1 MSSSADRI
9 DTRPARWPWIG
20 LAVFFSFA
28 VIGTIVVVA
37 NHESVAAQVP
47 YIVAFTMFGIVGA
60 LIVSRD
66 RRNVIGLM
74 LLYASLMTAS
84 SFLSGELLTWLVVR
98 GQTGPLAVFFGLM
111 NNFGWLLG
119 ILPVL
124 FILPLVFPDGRLP
137 SPRWRPLLGF
147 ILAFLFVIGVSF
159 IVGQRTLSG
168 SNQDVGIANPF
179 FVEATSHVP
188 NLDIVIAVLF
198 PITFLVAV
206 GSLIRRFRRA
216 AGIER
221 QQIKWV
227 VFGLVFAFVS
237 IIVLDF
243 VIPGNAI
250 LSAVIG
256 GAGFLAFPV
265 SIGIAVLRFR
275 LYDLDI
281 VVRKTVVAGVL
292 AVFVAAVYAA
302 IVAAGGFLL
311 GRNDAT
317 VSVIAAVILAL
328 AFQPV
333 RARARRFADRV
344 VYGKRANP
352 YEVLTEFSSRVGGAY
367 ATEDVVPRMAQILGE
382 GAGAKVARVW
392 LRVGRELRPSAS
404 WPPDAAIPPNL
415 AVDGDAV
422 PSIPGVY
429 VGAVRDRGELLGA
442 LSVEMP
448 ASDPMTPDKERL
460 VADLASQ
467 AGLVLR
473 NVALVE
479 ELRGSRRRL
488 VAAQDHERR
497 KLERNIHDG
506 AQQQLVALAVKAR
519 LARQSVA
526 RDPAKTEEMLA
537 QIEAETQTAL
547 DDLRDLARGI
557 YPPLLADK
565 GLGSALDAQARK
577 ASFPVRV
584 DADGVGRLPQDIEA
598 AVYFSCLEALQN
610 VAKYAGASGAAIT
623 ITRAPTLLTFAVTDD
638 GRGFDPTTVGSGGGL
653 EGVADRLAAIGGT
666 FDVESSAGEGTEV
679 TGRVP
684 ITGESA
690 ATTYSENELAVE
702 DEHVPV

>member
-1 MSSSADRI
+1 MSSSADRV
-9 DTRPARWPWIG
+9 DTRPARWPWLV
-20 LAVFFSFA
+20 LAIFF
-28 VIGTIVVVA
+28 TIAMVGSAFVVA
-37 NHESVAAQVP
+37 NHEPISEQVP
-47 YIVAFTMFGIVGA
+47 YIVAFTMFGVVGSV
-60 LIVSRD
+60 IVSRD

-74 LLYASLMTAS
+74 LLYASLFTAA
-84 SFLSGELLTWLVVR
+84 SFLAGELFTWLVVR
-98 GQTGPLAVFFGLM
+98 GHTGPFVVFLGLM

-119 ILPVL
+119 ILPVI
-124 FILPLVFPDGRLP
+124 FILPLVFPDGHLP
-137 SPRWRPLLGF
+137 SPRWRPLLWG
-147 ILAFLFVIGVSF
+147 IIAFLAVVGVTLIF
-159 IVGQRTLSG
+159 GQPTLTG
-168 SNQDVGIANPF
+168 SNENVGVANPF
-179 FVEATSHVP
+179 FVHRVFIDP
-188 NLDIVIAVLF
+188 VIGLLF
-198 PITFLVAV
+198 PVVFLASV
-206 GSLIRRFRRA
+206 GSLFLRFRRA
-216 AGIER
+216 DGDRATADQVGR
-221 QQIKWV
+221 V
-227 VFGLVFAFVS
+227 RARVRVRDDHRRRLRPFGG
-237 IIVLDF
+237 
-243 VIPGNAI
+243 PGSS
-250 LSAVIG
+250 SAVVG

-265 SIGIAVLRFR
+265 SIGVAVLRFR
-275 LYDLDI
+275 LYDLDV

-292 AVFVAAVYAA
+292 AVFVGVVYAA
-302 IVAAGGFLL
+302 FVAAGSLL
-311 GRNDAT
+311 VGSNDTTIA
-317 VSVIAAVILAL
+317 VVAAVVLAV

-333 RARARRFADRV
+333 RIRARRFADRV

-404 WPPDAAIPPNL
+404 WPSDATALPN
-415 AVDGDAV
+415 VSIDGDAV
-422 PSIPGVY
+422 PTMHGAY
-429 VGAVRDRGELLGA
+429 AAAVRDRGELLGA

-479 ELRGSRRRL
+479 ELRESRRRL

-519 LARQSVA
+519 LARQFVA
-526 RDPAKTEEMLA
+526 RDPAKTEEMLG

-577 ASFPVRV
+577 APFPVRV
-584 DADGVGRLPQDIEA
+584 DADGVGRLPQDVEA

-610 VAKYAGASGAAIT
+610 VAKYAAASEATIT
-623 ITRAPTLLTFAVTDD
+623 ITRSPTVLTFAVTDD
-638 GRGFDPTTVGSGGGL
+638 GRGFDPTAMASGGGL
-653 EGVADRLAAIGGT
+653 EGLGDRLAAIGGT
-666 FDVESSAGEGTEV
+666 FDLRTAPGAGTTISGT
-679 TGRVP
+679 VP
-684 ITGESA
+684 ITVASTDEPTSSSA
-690 ATTYSENELAVE
+690 PDAERVG
-702 DEHVPV
+702 V

>member
-1 MSSSADRI
+1 VSSSADHTDI
-9 DTRPARWPWIG
+9 RPARWPWLV
-20 LAVFFSFA
+20 LAIFF
-28 VIGTIVVVA
+28 TIAMVGSAYVVA
-37 NHESVAAQVP
+37 NHEPISEQVP
-47 YIVAFTMFGIVGA
+47 YIVAFSMFGVVGSV
-60 LIVSRD
+60 IVSRD

-74 LLYASLMTAS
+74 LLYASLFTAA
-84 SFLSGELLTWLVVR
+84 SFLAGELFTWLVVR
-98 GQTGPLAVFFGLM
+98 GHSGPFVVFLGLM

-119 ILPVL
+119 ILPVI
-124 FILPLVFPDGRLP
+124 FILPLVFPDGHLP
-137 SPRWRPLLGF
+137 SPRWRPLLWG
-147 ILAFLFVIGVSF
+147 IIAFLAVVGVTLIF
-159 IVGQRTLSG
+159 GQPRLTG
-168 SNQDVGIANPF
+168 SVEDISVANPF
-179 FVEATSHVP
+179 FVHKVFIDP
-188 NLDIVIAVLF
+188 VIGLLF
-198 PITFLVAV
+198 PVVFLASV
-206 GSLIRRFRRA
+206 GSLFLRFRRA

-227 VFGLVFAFVS
+227 AFGLAFAFVT
-237 IIVLDF
+237 IIVGDF
-243 VIPGNAI
+243 V
-250 LSAVIG
+250 LSGSGVVAAVVG

-265 SIGIAVLRFR
+265 SIGVAVLRFR
-275 LYDLDI
+275 LYDLDV

-292 AVFVAAVYAA
+292 AVFVGVVYAA
-302 IVAAGGFLL
+302 FVAAGSLL
-311 GRNDAT
+311 VGSNDTTIA
-317 VSVIAAVILAL
+317 VVAAVVLAV

-333 RARARRFADRV
+333 RTRARRFADRV

-404 WPPDAAIPPNL
+404 WPSDATAQSNVAI
-415 AVDGDAV
+415 DGDAV
-422 PSIPGVY
+422 PTMHGAY
-429 VGAVRDRGELLGA
+429 AAAVRDRGELLGA

-479 ELRGSRRRL
+479 ELRESRRRL

-519 LARQSVA
+519 LARQFVT
-526 RDPAKTEEMLA
+526 RDPAKTEEMLG
-537 QIEAETQTAL
+537 QIETETQTAL

-577 ASFPVRV
+577 APLPVRV
-584 DADGVGRLPQDIEA
+584 DADAVGRLPQDVEA

-610 VAKYAGASGAAIT
+610 VAKYAQASSATVELRLEAS
-623 ITRAPTLLTFAVTDD
+623 TLHFAVSDD
-638 GRGFDPTTVGSGGGL
+638 GCGFDPTSVSGSGL
-653 EGVADRLAAIGGT
+653 QGVTDRLAAIGGT
-666 FDVESSAGEGTEV
+666 FEVASAPGVGTTV
-679 TGRVP
+679 RGRVQLRSHSP
-684 ITGESA
+684 AEA
-690 ATTYSENELAVE
+690 ENADGSMIVSQQ
-702 DEHVPV
+702 VPV

>member
-1 MSSSADRI
+1 VSSSADRT
-9 DTRPARWPWIG
+9 DTRPARWPWFV
-20 LAVFFSFA
+20 LAIFF
-28 VIGTIVVVA
+28 TIAMVGSAFVVA
-37 NHESVAAQVP
+37 NHEPISEQVP
-47 YIVAFTMFGIVGA
+47 FIVAFSMFGVVGSV
-60 LIVSRD
+60 IVSRD
-66 RRNVIGLM
+66 GRNVIGLM
-74 LLYASLMTAS
+74 LLYASLLTAA
-84 SFLSGELLTWLVVR
+84 SFLAGELFTWLVVR
-98 GQTGPLAVFFGLM
+98 GHAGPFAVFLGLM

-119 ILPVL
+119 ILPVI
-124 FILPLVFPDGRLP
+124 FILPLVFPDGHLP
-137 SPRWRPLLGF
+137 SPRWRPLLWGT
-147 ILAFLFVIGVSF
+147 IAFLALVGVTLIFGQPTLTGSNENIGV
-159 IVGQRTLSG
+159 
-168 SNQDVGIANPF
+168 ANPF
-179 FVEATSHVP
+179 FVHRVL
-188 NLDIVIAVLF
+188 LDSVIGLLF
-198 PITFLVAV
+198 PVVFLASV
-206 GSLIRRFRRA
+206 GSLFLRFRRS

-227 VFGLVFAFVS
+227 AFGLAFAFVT
-237 IIVLDF
+237 IIVGDF
-243 VIPGNAI
+243 V
-250 LSAVIG
+250 LSGSGVLAAVVA

-265 SIGIAVLRFR
+265 SIGVAVLRFR
-275 LYDLDI
+275 LYDLDV

-292 AVFVAAVYAA
+292 AVFVGVVYAA
-302 IVAAGGFLL
+302 FVAAGSLL
-311 GRNDAT
+311 VGSNDTTIA
-317 VSVIAAVILAL
+317 VIAAVILAL

-404 WPPDAAIPPNL
+404 WPSDATAQPTVSI
-415 AVDGDAV
+415 DGDAV
-422 PSIPGVY
+422 PTIH
-429 VGAVRDRGELLGA
+429 GAYAAAVLDRGELLGA

-473 NVALVE
+473 NVTLVE
-479 ELRGSRRRL
+479 ELRESRRRL

-519 LARQSVA
+519 LARQFVA
-526 RDPAKTEEMLA
+526 RDPAKTEEMLG

-577 ASFPVRV
+577 APVPVRV
-584 DADGVGRLPQDIEA
+584 DADGVGRLSQDVEA

-610 VAKYAGASGAAIT
+610 VAKYAQATSATIELRLEAS
-623 ITRAPTLLTFAVTDD
+623 TLRFAVSDD
-638 GRGFDPTTVGSGGGL
+638 GCGFDASSVSGSGL
-653 EGVADRLAAIGGT
+653 QGVTDRLAAIGGT
-666 FDVESSAGEGTEV
+666 FEVASALGAGTTV
-679 TGRVP
+679 VGRVP
-684 ITGESA
+684 LRSHGPAEAENADGSVNESQQ
-690 ATTYSENELAVE
+690 
-702 DEHVPV
+702 VPV

>member
-1 MSSSADRI
+1 
-9 DTRPARWPWIG
+9 
-20 LAVFFSFA
+20 LAAFFGFA
-28 VIGTIVVVA
+28 VIGTIVVIV
-37 NHESVAAQVP
+37 NSEPVAAQVP
-47 YIVAFTMFGIVGA
+47 YIIAFTMFGVVGA

-74 LLYASLMTAS
+74 LLYGALMTAS

-98 GQTGPLAVFFGLM
+98 GHTGTLAVFLGLM

-119 ILPVL
+119 ILPVV

-137 SPRWRPLLGF
+137 SPRWR
-147 ILAFLFVIGVSF
+147 AFLWFIVTFLLLIGVSF
-159 IVGQRTLSG
+159 IIGSRTLTG
-168 SNQDVGIANPF
+168 SNEHIAIANPF
-179 FVEATSHVP
+179 FMEWTSHLP
-188 NLDIVIAVLF
+188 NLDVFVGFLF
-198 PITFLVAV
+198 PTIFLVSI
-206 GSLIRRFRRA
+206 GSLFMRFRRS

-227 VFGLVFAFVS
+227 VFGLAFAFVT
-237 IIVLDF
+237 IIVGDF
-243 VIPGNAI
+243 VLSQNGV
-250 LSAVIG
+250 LSAVVG

-281 VVRKTVVAGVL
+281 VVRKTVVAGTL

-302 IVAAGGFLL
+302 IVATGSFLL

-317 VSVIAAVILAL
+317 ISVAAAVILAL
-328 AFQPV
+328 VFQPV

-382 GAGAKVARVW
+382 GAGARVARVW
-392 LRVGRELRPSAS
+392 LRVGRELRPTAS
-404 WPPDAAIPPNL
+404 WPFDAAASPNV
-415 AVDGDAV
+415 AIDGDAI
-422 PSIPGVY
+422 PSTPGAY
-429 VGAVRDRGELLGA
+429 AAAVRDRGELLGA

-460 VADLASQ
+460 VTDLASQ

-519 LARQSVA
+519 LARQLVA
-526 RDPAKTEEMLA
+526 RDPDRTEEMLG

-547 DDLRDLARGI
+547 EDLRDLARGI

-565 GLGSALDAQARK
+565 GLGAALEAQARK
-577 ASFPVRV
+577 APLPVRV
-584 DADGVGRLPQDIEA
+584 NADGVGRLQQDVEA

-610 VAKYAGASGAAIT
+610 VAKYARASNAT
-623 ITRAPTLLTFAVTDD
+623 IELRLDASTLRFSVSDD
-638 GRGFDPTTVGSGGGL
+638 GRGFDPTSVSGSGL
-653 EGVADRLAAIGGT
+653 QGVTDRLAAVGGT
-666 FDVESSAGEGTEV
+666 FDLRTAPGAGT
-679 TGRVP
+679 T
-684 ITGESA
+684 ITG
-690 ATTYSENELAVE
+690 T
-702 DEHVPV
+702 VPVTVVPADASADPAAPDAERVGV

>member
-1 MSSSADRI
+1 MSSSADRT
-9 DTRPARWPWIG
+9 DTRRARWPWLV
-20 LAVFFSFA
+20 LAIFF
-28 VIGTIVVVA
+28 TIAMVGAAFVVA
-37 NHESVAAQVP
+37 NHEPISEQVP
-47 YIVAFTMFGIVGA
+47 YIVAFSLFGVVGSV
-60 LIVSRD
+60 IVSRD

-74 LLYASLMTAS
+74 LLYASLFTAA
-84 SFLSGELLTWLVVR
+84 SFLAGELFTWLLVR
-98 GQTGPLAVFFGLM
+98 GHAGPFVVFLGLM

-119 ILPVL
+119 ILPVI
-124 FILPLVFPDGRLP
+124 FILPLLFPDGHLP
-137 SPRWRPLLGF
+137 SPRWRPLLWGT
-147 ILAFLFVIGVSF
+147 IAFLAAVGVTLIF
-159 IVGQRTLSG
+159 GQPRLTG
-168 SNQDVGIANPF
+168 SNENIDVANPF
-179 FVEATSHVP
+179 FVHRVI
-188 NLDIVIAVLF
+188 LDSVIGLLF
-198 PITFLVAV
+198 PVVFLASV
-206 GSLIRRFRRA
+206 GSLFQRFRRS

-227 VFGLVFAFVS
+227 AFGLAFAFVT
-237 IIVLDF
+237 IIVGGF
-243 VIPGNAI
+243 V
-250 LSAVIG
+250 LSGSGVLAAVVA

-265 SIGIAVLRFR
+265 SIGVAVLRFR
-275 LYDLDI
+275 LYDLDV

-292 AVFVAAVYAA
+292 AVFVGVVYAA
-302 IVAAGGFLL
+302 FVAAGSLL
-311 GRNDAT
+311 VGSNDTTIA
-317 VSVIAAVILAL
+317 VVAAVVLAL

-333 RARARRFADRV
+333 RIRARRFADRL
-344 VYGKRANP
+344 VYGRRANP

-392 LRVGRELRPSAS
+392 LRAGRELRPSAS
-404 WPPDAAIPPNL
+404 WPSDAAVSPNV
-415 AVDGDAV
+415 AIDGDVV
-422 PSIPGVY
+422 PSIPGAY
-429 VGAVRDRGELLGA
+429 AAAVRDRGELLGA

-479 ELRGSRRRL
+479 ELRESRRRL

-519 LARQSVA
+519 LARQFVA
-526 RDPAKTEEMLA
+526 RDPAKTEEMLG
-537 QIEAETQTAL
+537 QIEAETQAAL

-577 ASFPVRV
+577 APFPVRV
-584 DADGVGRLPQDIEA
+584 DADGVGRLPQDVEA

-610 VAKYAGASGAAIT
+610 VAKYAGASEAAIT
-623 ITRAPTLLTFAVTDD
+623 ITRAPTVLTFVIADD

-666 FDVESSAGEGTEV
+666 FVLRSAPGAGT
-679 TGRVP
+679 TISG
-684 ITGESA
+684 T
-690 ATTYSENELAVE
+690 
-702 DEHVPV
+702 VPVTLVPSDAPTDPSAPGAERVSV

>member
-1 MSSSADRI
+1 VSSSADRT
-9 DTRPARWPWIG
+9 DTRPARWPWLV
-20 LAVFFSFA
+20 LAIFFMIAMVGSAF
-28 VIGTIVVVA
+28 VLA
-37 NHESVAAQVP
+37 NHEPISEQVP
-47 YIVAFTMFGIVGA
+47 YIVAFSMFGVVGSV
-60 LIVSRD
+60 IVSRD

-74 LLYASLMTAS
+74 LLYASLFTAA
-84 SFLSGELLTWLVVR
+84 SFLAGELFTWLVVR
-98 GQTGPLAVFFGLM
+98 GHTGPFVVFLGLM

-119 ILPVL
+119 ILPVI
-124 FILPLVFPDGRLP
+124 FILPLLFPDGHLP
-137 SPRWRPLLGF
+137 SPRWRPLLWGT
-147 ILAFLFVIGVSF
+147 IAFLAVVGVTLIF
-159 IVGQRTLSG
+159 GQPRLTG
-168 SNQDVGIANPF
+168 SNENIDVANPF
-179 FVEATSHVP
+179 FVHRVI
-188 NLDIVIAVLF
+188 LDSVIGLLF
-198 PITFLVAV
+198 PVVFLASV
-206 GSLIRRFRRA
+206 GSLFLRFRRS

-227 VFGLVFAFVS
+227 AFGLAFAFVT
-237 IIVLDF
+237 IIVGDF
-243 VIPGNAI
+243 V
-250 LSAVIG
+250 LSGSGVLAALVA

-265 SIGIAVLRFR
+265 SIGVAVLRFR
-275 LYDLDI
+275 LYDLDV

-292 AVFVAAVYAA
+292 AAFVGVVYAAFVAAGSLLVGSNDTTIAV
-302 IVAAGGFLL
+302 VAAVLL
-311 GRNDAT
+311 
-317 VSVIAAVILAL
+317 AV

-333 RARARRFADRV
+333 RIRARRFADRL
-344 VYGKRANP
+344 VYGRRANP

-404 WPPDAAIPPNL
+404 WPSEASTLPN
-415 AVDGDAV
+415 VTIEGDAV
-422 PSIPGVY
+422 PTIHGAY
-429 VGAVRDRGELLGA
+429 AAAVRDRGELLGA

-479 ELRGSRRRL
+479 ELRESRRRL

-519 LARQSVA
+519 LARQFVA
-526 RDPAKTEEMLA
+526 RDPAKTEEMLG

-577 ASFPVRV
+577 APFPVRV
-584 DADGVGRLPQDIEA
+584 DADGVGRLPQDVEA

-610 VAKYAGASGAAIT
+610 IAKYAQASNAT
-623 ITRAPTLLTFAVTDD
+623 IELRLDASMLRFAVSDD
-638 GRGFDPTTVGSGGGL
+638 GCGFDPSSVSGSGL
-653 EGVADRLAAIGGT
+653 QGVTDRLAAIGGT
-666 FDVESSAGEGTEV
+666 FEVESVPGAGTTV
-679 TGRVP
+679 AGRVP
-684 ITGESA
+684 IRSQSSAEAGNVDGSMIESQQ
-690 ATTYSENELAVE
+690 
-702 DEHVPV
+702 VPV

>member
-1 MSSSADRI
+1 
-9 DTRPARWPWIG
+9 
-20 LAVFFSFA
+20 LAAFFGFA
-28 VIGTIVVVA
+28 VIGTIVVIV
-37 NHESVAAQVP
+37 NSEPVAAQVP
-47 YIVAFTMFGIVGA
+47 YIIAFTMFGVVGA

-74 LLYASLMTAS
+74 LLYGALMTAS

-98 GQTGPLAVFFGLM
+98 GHTGTLAVFLGLM

-119 ILPVL
+119 ILPVV

-137 SPRWRPLLGF
+137 SPRWR
-147 ILAFLFVIGVSF
+147 AFLWFIVTFLLLIGVSF
-159 IVGQRTLSG
+159 IIGSRTLTG
-168 SNQDVGIANPF
+168 SNEHIAIANPF
-179 FVEATSHVP
+179 FMEWTSHLP
-188 NLDIVIAVLF
+188 NLDVFVGFLF
-198 PITFLVAV
+198 PTIFLVSI
-206 GSLIRRFRRA
+206 GSLFMRFRRS

-227 VFGLVFAFVS
+227 VFGLAFAFVT
-237 IIVLDF
+237 IIVGDF
-243 VIPGNAI
+243 VLSQNGV
-250 LSAVIG
+250 LSAVVG

-281 VVRKTVVAGVL
+281 VVRKTVVAGTL

-302 IVAAGGFLL
+302 IVATGSFLL

-317 VSVIAAVILAL
+317 ISVAAAVILAL

-382 GAGAKVARVW
+382 GAGARVARVW
-392 LRVGRELRPSAS
+392 LRVGRELRPTAS
-404 WPPDAAIPPNL
+404 WPFDAAASPNV
-415 AVDGDAV
+415 AIDGDAI
-422 PSIPGVY
+422 PSTPGAY
-429 VGAVRDRGELLGA
+429 AAAVRDRGELLGA

-460 VADLASQ
+460 VTDLASQ

-519 LARQSVA
+519 LARQLVA
-526 RDPAKTEEMLA
+526 RDPDRTEEMLG

-547 DDLRDLARGI
+547 EDLRDLARGI

-565 GLGSALDAQARK
+565 GLGAALEAQARK
-577 ASFPVRV
+577 APLPVRV
-584 DADGVGRLPQDIEA
+584 DADGVGRLQQDVEA

-610 VAKYAGASGAAIT
+610 VAKYARASNAT
-623 ITRAPTLLTFAVTDD
+623 IELRLDASTLRFTVSDD
-638 GRGFDPTTVGSGGGL
+638 GRGFDPTSVSGSGL
-653 EGVADRLAAIGGT
+653 QGVTDRLAAVGGT
-666 FDVESSAGEGTEV
+666 FDLRTAPGAGT
-679 TGRVP
+679 T
-684 ITGESA
+684 ITG
-690 ATTYSENELAVE
+690 T
-702 DEHVPV
+702 VPVTVVPADAPADPAAPDAERVGV

>member
-1 MSSSADRI
+1 VSSSADRL
-9 DTRPARWPWIG
+9 DTQPARWPWIG
-20 LAVFFSFA
+20 LATFLVFA
-28 VIGTIVVVA
+28 VVGTILTHA
-37 NHESVAAQVP
+37 NDESIAAQVP
-47 YIVAFTMFGIVGA
+47 YIVAFTMFGVVGA

-74 LLYASLMTAS
+74 LLYGALMTSS
-84 SFLSGELLTWLVVR
+84 SFLGGELATWLVER
-98 GQTGPLAVFFGLM
+98 GNTGGFVVAFALIS
-111 NNFGWLLG
+111 NFGWLFG
-119 ILPVL
+119 ILPVI
-124 FILPLVFPDGRLP
+124 FVLPLVFPDGHLP
-137 SPRWRPLLGF
+137 SPRWRPFLLF
-147 ILAFLFVIGVSF
+147 ILAFLALISVSF
-159 IVGQRTLSG
+159 IIGQASLSG
-168 SNQDVGIANPF
+168 SNEQASVPNPF
-179 FVEATSHVP
+179 FVEATKRLP
-188 NLDIVIAVLF
+188 NMDAAIGLLF
-198 PITFLVAV
+198 PLIFLVSV
-206 GSLIRRFRRA
+206 GSLFLRFRRA
-216 AGIER
+216 TGIER

-227 VFGLVFAFVS
+227 AFGLAFAFVT
-237 IIVLDF
+237 IIVGDF
-243 VIPGNAI
+243 FLADSGVLA
-250 LSAVIG
+250 AVVG

-281 VVRKTVVAGVL
+281 VVRKAVVAGLL
-292 AVFVAAVYAA
+292 AAFVAVVYAA
-302 IVAAGGFLL
+302 IVATGSFVL

-317 VSVIAAVILAL
+317 VSVIAAVVLAL

-344 VYGKRANP
+344 VYGRRANP

-404 WPPDAAIPPNL
+404 WPSDSTAQSNVTI
-415 AVDGDAV
+415 DGDAV
-422 PSIPGVY
+422 PTIHGAY
-429 VGAVRDRGELLGA
+429 AAAVRDRGELLGA

-479 ELRGSRRRL
+479 EIRESRRRL

-519 LARQSVA
+519 LARQFVE
-526 RDPAKTEEMLA
+526 RDPAKTEEMLG
-537 QIEAETQTAL
+537 QIEQETQTAL

-577 ASFPVRV
+577 APFPVRV
-584 DADGVGRLPQDIEA
+584 DADGVGRLPQDVEA

-610 VAKYAGASGAAIT
+610 VAKYAAASEATIT
-623 ITRAPTLLTFAVTDD
+623 ITRSPTLLTFTVTDD
-638 GRGFDPTTVGSGGGL
+638 GRGFEPTAVGSGGGL
-653 EGVADRLAAIGGT
+653 EGLGDRLAAIGGT
-666 FDVESSAGEGTEV
+666 FDLRTAPGAGTTISGT
-679 TGRVP
+679 VP
-684 ITGESA
+684 ITVAPTDESA
-690 ATTYSENELAVE
+690 RSSVSDTERVG
-702 DEHVPV
+702 V

>member
-1 MSSSADRI
+1 VSSSADRT
-9 DTRPARWPWIG
+9 DARPARWPWLV
-20 LAVFFSFA
+20 LAIFF
-28 VIGTIVVVA
+28 TIAMLGSAFVVA
-37 NHESVAAQVP
+37 NHEPISEQVP
-47 YIVAFTMFGIVGA
+47 YIVAFSMFGVVGSV
-60 LIVSRD
+60 IVSRD

-74 LLYASLMTAS
+74 LLYASLFTAA
-84 SFLSGELLTWLVVR
+84 SFLAGELFTWLVVR
-98 GQTGPLAVFFGLM
+98 GHTGPFVVFLGLM

-119 ILPVL
+119 ILPVI
-124 FILPLVFPDGRLP
+124 FILPLVFPDGHLP
-137 SPRWRPLLGF
+137 SPRWRPLLWGT
-147 ILAFLFVIGVSF
+147 IAFLAVVGVTLIF
-159 IVGQRTLSG
+159 GQPRLTG
-168 SNQDVGIANPF
+168 SNENTGVANPF
-179 FVEATSHVP
+179 FVHRVF
-188 NLDIVIAVLF
+188 LDPVIGLLF
-198 PITFLVAV
+198 PVVFLASV
-206 GSLIRRFRRA
+206 GSLFLRFRRS

-227 VFGLVFAFVS
+227 AFGLAFAFVT
-237 IIVLDF
+237 IIVGDF
-243 VIPGNAI
+243 V
-250 LSAVIG
+250 LSGSGVLAAVIG

-275 LYDLDI
+275 LYDLDV

-292 AVFVAAVYAA
+292 AVFVGVVYAA
-302 IVAAGGFLL
+302 FVAAGSLL
-311 GRNDAT
+311 VGSNDTTIA
-317 VSVIAAVILAL
+317 VVAAVVLAL

-333 RARARRFADRV
+333 RIRARRFADRL
-344 VYGKRANP
+344 VYGRRANP

-367 ATEDVVPRMAQILGE
+367 STEDIVPRMAQILGE
-382 GAGAKVARVW
+382 GAGAKVALVW

-404 WPPDAAIPPNL
+404 WPSAAEAPPNV
-415 AVDGDAV
+415 AIDGDAT
-422 PSIPGVY
+422 PSIPGAY
-429 VGAVRDRGELLGA
+429 AAAVRDRGELLGA

-479 ELRGSRRRL
+479 ELRESRRRL

-519 LARQSVA
+519 LARQFVA
-526 RDPAKTEEMLA
+526 RDPAKTEEMLG
-537 QIEAETQTAL
+537 QIEQETQTAL

-577 ASFPVRV
+577 APFPVRV
-584 DADGVGRLPQDIEA
+584 DADGVGRLPQDVEA

-610 VAKYAGASGAAIT
+610 VAKYAGASEATIT
-623 ITRAPTLLTFAVTDD
+623 IMRAPTVLTFAVADD

-666 FDVESSAGEGTEV
+666 FDLRTAPGAGTTISGTV
-679 TGRVP
+679 PFAGVP
-684 ITGESA
+684 IEAPTGPA
-690 ATTYSENELAVE
+690 APDAERVG
-702 DEHVPV
+702 V

>member
-1 MSSSADRI
+1 MSSSADRTDI
-9 DTRPARWPWIG
+9 RPARWPWLV
-20 LAVFFSFA
+20 LAIFF
-28 VIGTIVVVA
+28 TIAMVGSAFVVA
-37 NHESVAAQVP
+37 NHEPISEQVP
-47 YIVAFTMFGIVGA
+47 YIVAFSMFGVVGA
-60 LIVSRD
+60 VIVSRD

-74 LLYASLMTAS
+74 LLYASLFTAA
-84 SFLSGELLTWLVVR
+84 SFLAGDLFTWLVVR
-98 GQTGPLAVFFGLM
+98 GHTGPFAVFLGLM

-119 ILPVL
+119 ILPVI
-124 FILPLVFPDGRLP
+124 FILPLVFPDGHLP
-137 SPRWRPLLGF
+137 SPRWRPLLWGT
-147 ILAFLFVIGVSF
+147 IAFLAVVGVTLIFGQPTLTGSNENIGV
-159 IVGQRTLSG
+159 
-168 SNQDVGIANPF
+168 ANPF
-179 FVEATSHVP
+179 FVHRVF
-188 NLDIVIAVLF
+188 LDSVIGLLF
-198 PITFLVAV
+198 PVVFLASV
-206 GSLIRRFRRA
+206 GSLFLRFRRS

-227 VFGLVFAFVS
+227 AFGLAFAFVT
-237 IIVLDF
+237 IVVGDF
-243 VIPGNAI
+243 V
-250 LSAVIG
+250 LSGSGVLAAVVG

-265 SIGIAVLRFR
+265 SIGVAVLRFR
-275 LYDLDI
+275 LYDLDV

-292 AVFVAAVYAA
+292 AVFVGVVYAA
-302 IVAAGGFLL
+302 FVAAGSLL
-311 GRNDAT
+311 VGSNDTTIA
-317 VSVIAAVILAL
+317 VVAAVVLAV

-333 RARARRFADRV
+333 RIRARRLADRL
-344 VYGKRANP
+344 VYGERANP

-404 WPPDAAIPPNL
+404 WPSEAEASPNL
-415 AVDGDAV
+415 AIDGDAI
-422 PSIPGVY
+422 PSIPGVFTA
-429 VGAVRDRGELLGA
+429 AVRDRGELLGA

-479 ELRGSRRRL
+479 ELRESRRRL

-519 LARQSVA
+519 LARQFVA
-526 RDPAKTEEMLA
+526 RDPAKTEEMLG

-577 ASFPVRV
+577 APFPVRV
-584 DADGVGRLPQDIEA
+584 DADGVGRLPQDVEA

-610 VAKYAGASGAAIT
+610 VAKYAGASEATIT
-623 ITRAPTLLTFAVTDD
+623 ITRAPTALTFAVTDD
-638 GRGFDPTTVGSGGGL
+638 GRGFDPTTVASGGGL

-666 FDVESSAGEGTEV
+666 FDLRTAPGAGTTISGT
-679 TGRVP
+679 
-684 ITGESA
+684 
-690 ATTYSENELAVE
+690 
-702 DEHVPV
+702 VPVAAVLTDAPTDPAVPDAERVGV

>member
-1 MSSSADRI
+1 
-9 DTRPARWPWIG
+9 
-20 LAVFFSFA
+20 LAAFFGFA
-28 VIGTIVVVA
+28 VIGTIVVIV
-37 NHESVAAQVP
+37 NSEPVAAQVP
-47 YIVAFTMFGIVGA
+47 YIIAFTMFGVVGA

-74 LLYASLMTAS
+74 LLYGALMTAS

-98 GQTGPLAVFFGLM
+98 GHTGTLAVFLGLM

-119 ILPVL
+119 ILPVV

-137 SPRWRPLLGF
+137 SPRWR
-147 ILAFLFVIGVSF
+147 AFLWFIVTFLLLIGVSF
-159 IVGQRTLSG
+159 IIGSRTLTG
-168 SNQDVGIANPF
+168 SNEHIAIANPF
-179 FVEATSHVP
+179 FMEWTSHLP
-188 NLDIVIAVLF
+188 NLDVFVGFLF
-198 PITFLVAV
+198 PTIFLVSI
-206 GSLIRRFRRA
+206 GSLFMRFRRS

-227 VFGLVFAFVS
+227 VFGLAFAFVT
-237 IIVLDF
+237 IIVGDF
-243 VIPGNAI
+243 VLSQNGV
-250 LSAVIG
+250 LSAVVG

-281 VVRKTVVAGVL
+281 VVRKTVVAGTL

-302 IVAAGGFLL
+302 IVATGSFLL

-317 VSVIAAVILAL
+317 ISVAAAVILAL

-382 GAGAKVARVW
+382 GAGARVARVW
-392 LRVGRELRPSAS
+392 LRVGRELRPTAS
-404 WPPDAAIPPNL
+404 WPFDAAASPNV
-415 AVDGDAV
+415 AIDGDAI
-422 PSIPGVY
+422 PSTPGAY
-429 VGAVRDRGELLGA
+429 AAAVRDRGELLGA

-460 VADLASQ
+460 VTDLASQ

-519 LARQSVA
+519 LARQLVA
-526 RDPAKTEEMLA
+526 RDPDRTEEMLG

-547 DDLRDLARGI
+547 EDLRDLARGI

-565 GLGSALDAQARK
+565 GLGAALEAQARK
-577 ASFPVRV
+577 APLPVRV
-584 DADGVGRLPQDIEA
+584 DADGVGRLQQDVEA

-610 VAKYAGASGAAIT
+610 VAKYARASNAT
-623 ITRAPTLLTFAVTDD
+623 IELRLDASMLRFTVSDD
-638 GRGFDPTTVGSGGGL
+638 GRGFDPTSVSGGGL
-653 EGVADRLAAIGGT
+653 QGVTDRLAAVGGT
-666 FDVESSAGEGTEV
+666 FGLRTAPGAGT
-679 TGRVP
+679 T
-684 ITGESA
+684 ITC
-690 ATTYSENELAVE
+690 T
-702 DEHVPV
+702 VPVTVVPADAPADPAAPDAERVGV

>member
-1 MSSSADRI
+1 VSSSADRT
-9 DTRPARWPWIG
+9 DTRPARWPWLV
-20 LAVFFSFA
+20 LAIFF
-28 VIGTIVVVA
+28 TIAMLGSAFVVA
-37 NHESVAAQVP
+37 NHEPISEQVP
-47 YIVAFTMFGIVGA
+47 YIVAFSMFGVVGSV
-60 LIVSRD
+60 IVSRD

-74 LLYASLMTAS
+74 LLYASLFTAA
-84 SFLSGELLTWLVVR
+84 SFLAGELFTWLVVR
-98 GQTGPLAVFFGLM
+98 GHTGPFVVFLGLM

-119 ILPVL
+119 ILPVI
-124 FILPLVFPDGRLP
+124 FILPLVFPDGHLP
-137 SPRWRPLLGF
+137 SPRWRPLLWGT
-147 ILAFLFVIGVSF
+147 IAFLAVVGVTLIF
-159 IVGQRTLSG
+159 GQPTLTG
-168 SNQDVGIANPF
+168 SNENTGVANPF
-179 FVEATSHVP
+179 FVHRVF
-188 NLDIVIAVLF
+188 LDSVIGLLF
-198 PITFLVAV
+198 PVVFLASVC
-206 GSLIRRFRRA
+206 SLFLRFRRS

-227 VFGLVFAFVS
+227 AFGLAFAFVT
-237 IIVLDF
+237 IIVGDF
-243 VIPGNAI
+243 V
-250 LSAVIG
+250 LSGSGVLAAVVS

-265 SIGIAVLRFR
+265 SIGVAVLRFR
-275 LYDLDI
+275 LYDLDV

-292 AVFVAAVYAA
+292 AVFVGVVYAA
-302 IVAAGGFLL
+302 FVAAGSLL
-311 GRNDAT
+311 VGSNDTTIA
-317 VSVIAAVILAL
+317 VVAAVVLAV

-333 RARARRFADRV
+333 RIRARRFADRL
-344 VYGKRANP
+344 VYGRRANP

-404 WPPDAAIPPNL
+404 WPSEAEASPNL
-415 AVDGDAV
+415 AIDGDAI
-422 PSIPGVY
+422 PSIPGVFTA
-429 VGAVRDRGELLGA
+429 AVRDRGELLGA

-448 ASDPMTPDKERL
+448 ANDPMTPDKERL

-479 ELRGSRRRL
+479 ELRESRRRL

-519 LARQSVA
+519 LARQFVA
-526 RDPAKTEEMLA
+526 RDPAKTEEMLG
-537 QIEAETQTAL
+537 QIEQETQTAL

-577 ASFPVRV
+577 APFPVRV
-584 DADGVGRLPQDIEA
+584 NADGVGRLPQDVEA

-610 VAKYAGASGAAIT
+610 VAKYAGASEATIT
-623 ITRAPTLLTFAVTDD
+623 ITRAPTALTFAVTDD

-666 FDVESSAGEGTEV
+666 FDLRTAPGAGTTISGT
-679 TGRVP
+679 
-684 ITGESA
+684 
-690 ATTYSENELAVE
+690 
-702 DEHVPV
+702 VPVANVPTDAPTAPAAPDAERVGV

>member
-1 MSSSADRI
+1 MSSSAERI
-9 DTRPARWPWIG
+9 GTPPARWPWIG
-20 LAVFFSFA
+20 LAVFFGFA
-28 VIGTIVVVA
+28 VIGSTVVVA
-37 NHESVAAQVP
+37 NGESVAAQVP

-66 RRNVIGLM
+66 HRNVIGLM
-74 LLYASLMTAS
+74 LLYGALMTSS
-84 SFLSGELLTWLVVR
+84 SFMGGELTTWLVER
-98 GQTGPLAVFFGLM
+98 GHTGPLVVVLALM
-111 NNFGWLLG
+111 NNFGWLFG
-119 ILPVL
+119 ILPVV
-124 FILPLVFPDGRLP
+124 FILPLVFPDGHLP
-137 SPRWRPLLGF
+137 SRRWRPYLVF
-147 ILAFLFVIGVSF
+147 ILAFLSVIGVSF
-159 IVGQRTLSG
+159 IIGQRTLTG
-168 SNQDVGIANPF
+168 SNMDLGVANPF
-179 FVEATSHVP
+179 FVEATTHLP

-198 PITFLVAV
+198 PVIFLVSV
-206 GSLIRRFRRA
+206 GSLVMRFRRA
-216 AGIER
+216 AGTER
-221 QQIKWV
+221 QQVRWV
-227 VFGLVFAFVS
+227 VFGLGFAFVT
-237 IIVLDF
+237 ILVGDF
-243 VIPGNAI
+243 VLSGNGVLA
-250 LSAVIG
+250 AVMG

-281 VVRKTVVAGVL
+281 VVRKTVVAGSL

-302 IVAAGGFLL
+302 IVATGSFLL

-317 VSVIAAVILAL
+317 ISVIAAVILAL

-404 WPPDAAIPPNL
+404 WPSDAAAPPNV
-415 AVDGDAV
+415 AIVGDAV
-422 PSIPGVY
+422 PSIPGAY
-429 VGAVRDRGELLGA
+429 AAAVRDRGELLGA

-519 LARQSVA
+519 LARQFVA
-526 RDPAKTEEMLA
+526 RDPAKTEEMLG

-565 GLGSALDAQARK
+565 GLEPALDAQARK
-577 ASFPVRV
+577 APFPVRV
-584 DADGVGRLPQDIEA
+584 DADGVGRLPQDVEA

-610 VAKYAGASGAAIT
+610 VAKYAGAAEATIT
-623 ITRAPTLLTFAVTDD
+623 ITRAAAALTFAVTDD
-638 GRGFDPTTVGSGGGL
+638 GHGFDPNTVGSGGGL

-666 FDVESSAGEGTEV
+666 FDLRTAPGAGTTISGT
-679 TGRVP
+679 
-684 ITGESA
+684 
-690 ATTYSENELAVE
+690 
-702 DEHVPV
+702 VPVIDVPTDVPTDPAAPDAERVGV

>member
-1 MSSSADRI
+1 VLAIFFTIAMLGSA
-9 DTRPARWPWIG
+9 
-20 LAVFFSFA
+20 F
-28 VIGTIVVVA
+28 VVA
-37 NHESVAAQVP
+37 NHEAISEQVP
-47 YIVAFTMFGIVGA
+47 YIVAFSMFGVVGSV
-60 LIVSRD
+60 IVSRD

-74 LLYASLMTAS
+74 LLYASLFTAA
-84 SFLSGELLTWLVVR
+84 SFLAGELFTWLVVR
-98 GQTGPLAVFFGLM
+98 GHTGPFVVFLGLM

-119 ILPVL
+119 ILPVI
-124 FILPLVFPDGRLP
+124 FILPLVFPDGHLP
-137 SPRWRPLLGF
+137 SPRWRPLLLGT
-147 ILAFLFVIGVSF
+147 IAFLAVVGVTLIF
-159 IVGQRTLSG
+159 GQPTLTG
-168 SNQDVGIANPF
+168 SNENTGVANPF
-179 FVEATSHVP
+179 FIHRVF
-188 NLDIVIAVLF
+188 LDSVIGLLF
-198 PITFLVAV
+198 PVVFLASVC
-206 GSLIRRFRRA
+206 SLFLRFRRS

-227 VFGLVFAFVS
+227 AFGLAFAFVT
-237 IIVLDF
+237 IIVGDF
-243 VIPGNAI
+243 I
-250 LSAVIG
+250 LSGSGVIAAVFA

-265 SIGIAVLRFR
+265 SIGVAVLRFR
-275 LYDLDI
+275 LYDLDV

-292 AVFVAAVYAA
+292 AVFVGVVYAA
-302 IVAAGGFLL
+302 FVAAGSLL
-311 GRNDAT
+311 VGSNDTTIA
-317 VSVIAAVILAL
+317 VVAAVVLAV

-333 RARARRFADRV
+333 RIRARRFADRL

-404 WPPDAAIPPNL
+404 WPSDATAQSN
-415 AVDGDAV
+415 VSMDGDAV
-422 PSIPGVY
+422 PTIDGAY
-429 VGAVRDRGELLGA
+429 AAAVRDRGELLGA

-479 ELRGSRRRL
+479 ELRESRRRL
-488 VAAQDHERR
+488 VTAQDHERR

-519 LARQSVA
+519 LARQFVA
-526 RDPAKTEEMLA
+526 RDPAKTEEMLG
-537 QIEAETQTAL
+537 QIEQETQTAL

-577 ASFPVRV
+577 APFPVRV
-584 DADGVGRLPQDIEA
+584 DADGVGRLPQDVEA

-610 VAKYAGASGAAIT
+610 VAKYAGASEATIT
-623 ITRAPTLLTFAVTDD
+623 ITRAPTALTFAVTDD
-638 GRGFDPTTVGSGGGL
+638 GRGFDPITVGSGGGL

-666 FDVESSAGEGTEV
+666 FDLRTAPGAGTTISGT
-679 TGRVP
+679 
-684 ITGESA
+684 
-690 ATTYSENELAVE
+690 
-702 DEHVPV
+702 VPVATVPTESPTGPAAPDAERVGV

>member
-1 MSSSADRI
+1 MSSSADRT
-9 DTRPARWPWIG
+9 DTRPARWPWLV
-20 LAVFFSFA
+20 LAIFF
-28 VIGTIVVVA
+28 TIAMVGSAFVVA
-37 NHESVAAQVP
+37 NHEPISEQVP
-47 YIVAFTMFGIVGA
+47 YIVAFSMFGVVGSV
-60 LIVSRD
+60 IVSRD

-74 LLYASLMTAS
+74 LLYASLFTAA
-84 SFLSGELLTWLVVR
+84 SFLAGELFTWFVVR
-98 GQTGPLAVFFGLM
+98 GHTGPFVVFLGLM

-119 ILPVL
+119 ILPVI
-124 FILPLVFPDGRLP
+124 FILPLLFPNGHLP
-137 SPRWRPLLGF
+137 SPRWRPLLWGT
-147 ILAFLFVIGVSF
+147 IAFLAVVGVTLIF
-159 IVGQRTLSG
+159 GQPRLTG
-168 SNQDVGIANPF
+168 SNENIDVANPF
-179 FVEATSHVP
+179 FVHRVI
-188 NLDIVIAVLF
+188 LDSVIGLLF
-198 PITFLVAV
+198 PVVFLASI
-206 GSLIRRFRRA
+206 GSLFLRFRRS

-227 VFGLVFAFVS
+227 AFGLAFAFVT
-237 IIVLDF
+237 IIVGDF
-243 VIPGNAI
+243 V
-250 LSAVIG
+250 LSGSGVLAAVVA

-265 SIGIAVLRFR
+265 SIGVAVLRFR
-275 LYDLDI
+275 LYDLDV

-292 AVFVAAVYAA
+292 AAFVGVVYAAFVAAGSLLVGSNDTTIAV
-302 IVAAGGFLL
+302 VAAVLL
-311 GRNDAT
+311 
-317 VSVIAAVILAL
+317 AV

-333 RARARRFADRV
+333 RIRARRFADRL
-344 VYGKRANP
+344 VYGRRANP

-404 WPPDAAIPPNL
+404 WPSDATAQPNVAI
-415 AVDGDAV
+415 DGDAV
-422 PSIPGVY
+422 PTIHGAY
-429 VGAVRDRGELLGA
+429 AAAVRDRGELLGA

-479 ELRGSRRRL
+479 ELRESRRRL

-519 LARQSVA
+519 LARQFVA
-526 RDPAKTEEMLA
+526 RDPAKTEEMLG

-577 ASFPVRV
+577 APFPVHV
-584 DADGVGRLPQDIEA
+584 DADGVGRLPQDVEA

-610 VAKYAGASGAAIT
+610 VAKYAQASNAT
-623 ITRAPTLLTFAVTDD
+623 IELRLDASTLRFAVSDD
-638 GRGFDPTTVGSGGGL
+638 GCGFDPSSVSGSGIQ
-653 EGVADRLAAIGGT
+653 GVTDRLAAIGGT
-666 FDVESSAGEGTEV
+666 FEVESAPGAGTTV
-679 TGRVP
+679 SGRVP
-684 ITGESA
+684 IRSQSPAEAGDVDGSVIESKQ
-690 ATTYSENELAVE
+690 
-702 DEHVPV
+702 VPV

>member
-1 MSSSADRI
+1 MSSSGDRI
-9 DTRPARWPWIG
+9 VTRPARWPWIG
-20 LAVFFSFA
+20 LAIFFAFA

-98 GQTGPLAVFFGLM
+98 GHTGPLAVFFGLM

-188 NLDIVIAVLF
+188 NLDVVIAVLF

-237 IIVLDF
+237 IIVGDF